1 MQYTPA
7 SEQLKQRHWAMAA
20 LVSVTFATTGDIFS
34 LGVFHRYYPAYHPLT
49 DPISAL
55 GANTSPISAAVSA
68 WWIFLGCVFLFFAL
82 AYRAGRSSNRIVF
95 LLIVLYAVCEELG
108 SGLFPGNHLDHHL
121 TLTGW
126 IHNVLGAFGVAGLAA
141 VPFVLMRDS
150 LVRKR
155 KPFLQFLKFASA
167 TGVLFFLLFSVSRL
181 STPSLALLRSYHGL
195 WQRLF
200 VANYY
205 VILVVLAAFQLKN
218 TPGIP
223 S

>member
-1 MQYTPA
+1 MENA
-7 SEQLKQRHWAMAA
+7 SASAPLKQRNWALAA
-20 LVSVTFATTGDIFS
+20 LISVTLATAADIFS

-55 GANTSPISAAVSA
+55 GSNTSPISGAVSA
-68 WWIFLGCVFLFFAL
+68 WWIILGCIFLFFAF

-108 SGLFPGNHLDHHL
+108 SGLFPGNHLDNHL

-126 IHNVLGAFGVAGLAA
+126 IHNVLGAFGVAGLVA
-141 VPFVLMRDS
+141 VPFVLMRDKV
-150 LVRKR
+150 VRKR
-155 KPFLQFLKFASA
+155 KSFLKFLKFAS
-167 TGVLFFLLFSVSRL
+167 GSGLMFFLLFSVSRL

-200 VANYY
+200 IANYY
-205 VILVVLAAFQLKN
+205 MILVILAAFQLKN
-218 TPGIP
+218 APAIP

>member
-1 MQYTPA
+1 MENISA
-7 SEQLKQRHWAMAA
+7 SARLKQRNWALTA
-20 LVSVTFATTGDIFS
+20 LISVTLATTADIFS

-55 GANTSPISAAVSA
+55 GSNTSPIAGAVSA
-68 WWIFLGCVFLFFAL
+68 WWIILGCVFLFFAF
-82 AYRAGRSSNRIVF
+82 AYRAGRSSNRVVF

-126 IHNVLGAFGVAGLAA
+126 IHNVLGAVGVAGLVA

-150 LVRKR
+150 MVRKR
-155 KPFLQFLKFASA
+155 KPFLQFLKIASA
-167 TGVLFFLLFSVSRL
+167 SGLIFFLLFSVSRL

-218 TPGIP
+218 APAIP